1 MRKFSRTADRF
12 VFPGPVGDVEVM
24 TSWPKELKSNTVAII
39 CHPHPLFQGT
49 MDNKVV
55 TTLYKSFDQLGM
67 PTLRFNFRG
76 VGQSEGQHGG
86 GEDEQ
91 QDVVAL
97 IDWLNQVLPRFKLVL
112 AGFSFGSYVAAA
124 VASHHSVAGLVSVAP
139 PVHHYPFATLAKMT
153 SPWLV
158 LMGDEDEIVPVQAVR
173 DFVANGPNL
182 TYQEM
187 PGVSHFFHGQLVPL
201 REAVCAWG
209 ARQSW

>member
-91 QDVVAL
+91 QDVSAK
-97 IDWLNQVLPRFKLVL
+97 QPCL
-112 AGFSFGSYVAAA
+112 APSFV
-124 VASHHSVAGLVSVAP
+124 
-139 PVHHYPFATLAKMT
+139 
-153 SPWLV
+153 
-158 LMGDEDEIVPVQAVR
+158 
-173 DFVANGPNL
+173 
-182 TYQEM
+182 
-187 PGVSHFFHGQLVPL
+187 
-201 REAVCAWG
+201 
-209 ARQSW
+209 